1 MLFNNRNSGYILS
14 KGVLTMKN
22 VLVVSGHP
30 RLDND
35 SVANKACVEA
45 FEKLEGYT
53 VDRLDALYPNY
64 VIDVKV
70 EQAKLVA
77 ADIIVL
83 QYPVFWYA
91 MPALMQKWMEDV
103 FLHGFSH
110 GSSGKA
116 LAGKKLVLSMTI
128 GAPEEAYGEGAAVH
142 VDDLLIPA
150 KGACALT
157 GMEFAGYEY
166 THGVSYASRVDDA
179 ARDAIAQAG
188 RKQVARVAK
197 LVESL

>member
-1 MLFNNRNSGYILS
+1 
-14 KGVLTMKN
+14 MKN

-30 RLDND
+30 RLDDD
-35 SVANKACVEA
+35 SVANKAIVEELA
-45 FEKLEGYT
+45 KNDGYT
-53 VDRLDALYPNY
+53 IDRLDALYPDFQF
-64 VIDVKV
+64 DVEA

-77 ADIIVL
+77 ADVIVL

-110 GSSGKA
+110 GSQGKA
-116 LAGKKLVLSMTI
+116 LVGKKLVLSMTI
-128 GAPEEAYGEGAAVH
+128 GAPEEAYGDGAAVH
-142 VDDLLIPA
+142 VEDLLIPA

-166 THGVSYASRVDDA
+166 TFGVSYASRVDDA
-179 ARDAIAQAG
+179 AREAIANAG
-188 RKQVARVAK
+188 RAQAARVTA
-197 LVESL
+197 LVQGL

>member
-1 MLFNNRNSGYILS
+1 
-14 KGVLTMKN
+14 MKN

-30 RLDND
+30 RLGDD

-45 FEKLEGYT
+45 FGKLDGYT
-53 VDRLDALYPNY
+53 IDRLDALYPDY
-64 VIDVKV
+64 VFDVEA
-70 EQAKLVA
+70 EQEKLIK
-77 ADIIVL
+77 ADVIVL

-116 LAGKKLVLSMTI
+116 LVGKKLVLSMTI
-128 GAPEEAYGEGAAVH
+128 GAPEEAYGENAAVH
-142 VDDLLIPA
+142 VEDLIIPA

-157 GMEFAGYEY
+157 GMEFAGCEY

-179 ARDAIAQAG
+179 AREAIADAARNQA
-188 RKQVARVAK
+188 ARVVK
-197 LVESL
+197 LIERL